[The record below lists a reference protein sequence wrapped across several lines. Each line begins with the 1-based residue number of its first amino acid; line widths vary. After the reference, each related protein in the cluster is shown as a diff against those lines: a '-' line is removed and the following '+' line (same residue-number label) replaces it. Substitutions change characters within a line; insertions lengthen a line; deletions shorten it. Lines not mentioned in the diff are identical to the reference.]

1 MHRKIGFTLVAALV
15 VASVGTATVTR
26 AAGGGGAA
34 GGGAAGT
41 AGPAGTTG
49 GTGSMGVSGTPN
61 TAAMPGSTS
70 SGAGNPSMNAN
81 SPANSDQ
88 MNRRDQTRCGVAGG
102 GIGANSM
109 SPNTMTNSTGNLTG
123 SPGTNASGAAGC

>member
-41 AGPAGTTG
+41 AGPAGATG

-88 MNRRDQTRCGVAGG
+88 MDQTRCGVAGG

-109 SPNTMTNSTGNLTG
+109 SPNTMTNSTGNLSG